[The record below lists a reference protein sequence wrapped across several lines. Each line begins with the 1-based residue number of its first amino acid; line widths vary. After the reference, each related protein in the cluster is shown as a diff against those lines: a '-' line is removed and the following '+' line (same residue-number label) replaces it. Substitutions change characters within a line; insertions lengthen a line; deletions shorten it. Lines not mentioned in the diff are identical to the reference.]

1 MAFADCEK
9 NLLYVA
15 VVLHERGKKLR
26 MELDATMMRYYFSIV
41 FPSLHSLKAFD
52 INLHLIE
59 SKFRCCLL
67 VSMVL

>member
-9 NLLYVA
+9 NLLYV
-15 VVLHERGKKLR
+15 LRERGKKLR
-26 MELDATMMRYYFSIV
+26 MELDATTMRYFSIV
-41 FPSLHSLKAFD
+41 FPSLHPLKAFD

-67 VSMVL
+67 VSMVLL